1 MPVAIFSSPTFDA
14 TTVDPTTVTLADAGV
29 KVRGNGTA
37 QASEQDVNG
46 DGLLDL
52 VVHVL
57 TEGLNLTD
65 GDEQAT
71 LMAQTFHGTN
81 IEGSDSVRVVQ

>member
-29 KVRGNGTA
+29 KVRGNGNPNV
-37 QASEQDVNG
+37 SEQDVDG

-52 VVHVL
+52 VVHIDTQGLSL
-57 TEGLNLTD
+57 TG
-65 GDEQAT
+65 GDEEAFLEGEADGT
-71 LMAQTFHGTN
+71 LIRGV
-81 IEGSDSVRVVQ
+81 DSVRVVP